1 MLKIFEKGHCMQEA
15 YKMCRNLALLL
26 AIIFHPSCKQNVKG
40 NFRSYSIEYGFRDF
54 WAML

>member
-1 MLKIFEKGHCMQEA
+1 MLNIFEKGHCMQEA

-40 NFRSYSIEYGFRDF
+40 NFRSYSIEYGLRDF